1 MAEENRVVRPFL
13 APDELQDWID
23 QNVFLEVQPMVEGR
37 ADGDL
42 ITVVAGETKR
52 LEPKTFLTADI
63 TMKFSPDADLQSFT
77 SGLNKYAKQ
86 VGGGVKQVLSIV
98 LYGSSSFLK
107 FSDELCRWS
116 VSEFGK
122 LNYGYKVASADSVRP
137 RAAKTAHHGASFE
150 LAVVIQQ
157 ELASVV
163 GMPWRRGTWILRS
176 SFSLGNPLEG
186 FGFTPL
192 PLTKEKRAEFGI
204 GPETFKFARKNPF
217 NGQLFESETLDD
229 FIEFY
234 VDEETLNRLS
244 SAPRNAQSAFIQTEI
259 FLSAIEFVV
268 LEASTDPDLQDKSLQ
283 EMSGT
288 LVDKMLRAISTERV
302 EELNKWLVLLKS
314 SPQLF
319 LTKYEELVGYKTRLL
334 KSIADMR

>member
-1 MAEENRVVRPFL
+1 MAEENRVVRPFST
-13 APDELQDWID
+13 PDDLQDWMD
-23 QNVFLEVQPMVEGR
+23 QNVFLEVQPMTEGH

-52 LEPKTFLTADI
+52 LEPKTYLTADI
-63 TMKFSPDADLQSFT
+63 TLKVSPDADIKNFV
-77 SGLNKYAKQ
+77 SGLTQYMKL
-86 VGGGVKQVLSIV
+86 VGGDKHVLSIV

-107 FSDELCRWS
+107 FSDELYRWS
-116 VSEFGK
+116 VSEFEKSGDGHK
-122 LNYGYKVASADSVRP
+122 IAYTGSLRP
-137 RAAKTAHHGASFE
+137 RAAKTAHNGASFE
-150 LAVVIQQ
+150 LVVVLQQQLGSAVG
-157 ELASVV
+157 L
-163 GMPWRRGTWILRS
+163 PWRLGTWVLRS
-176 SFSLGNPLEG
+176 SFSLGSPLEG

-192 PLTKEKRAEFGI
+192 PLTKEKRIEFGI

-244 SAPRNAQSAFIQTEI
+244 ASPRNAQSAFIQTEI

-268 LEASTDPDLQDKSLQ
+268 LEASTDPDLHDKSL
-283 EMSGT
+283 EEVSGT
-288 LVDKMLRAISTERV
+288 LIDKMLRAISTERID
-302 EELNKWLVLLKS
+302 ELSKWLLLLKN

-319 LTKYEELVGYKTRLL
+319 LTKYEELVGYRTRLL
-334 KSIADMR
+334 KSIEGMR

>member
-1 MAEENRVVRPFL
+1 MAEENRVVRPFST
-13 APDELQDWID
+13 PDDLQDWMD
-23 QNVFLEVQPMVEGR
+23 QNVFLEVQPMTEGH

-52 LEPKTFLTADI
+52 LEPKTYLTADI
-63 TMKFSPDADLQSFT
+63 TLKVSPDADIKNFV
-77 SGLNKYAKQ
+77 SGLTQYMKL
-86 VGGGVKQVLSIV
+86 VGGDKQVLSIV

-107 FSDELCRWS
+107 FSDELYRWS
-116 VSEFGK
+116 VSEFEKSGDGHK
-122 LNYGYKVASADSVRP
+122 IAYTGSLRP
-137 RAAKTAHHGASFE
+137 RAAKTAHNGASFE
-150 LAVVIQQ
+150 LVVVLQQQLGSAVG
-157 ELASVV
+157 L
-163 GMPWRRGTWILRS
+163 PWRLGTWVLRS
-176 SFSLGNPLEG
+176 SFSLGSPLEG

-192 PLTKEKRAEFGI
+192 PLTKEKRIEFGI

-244 SAPRNAQSAFIQTEI
+244 ASPRNAQSAFIQTEI

-268 LEASTDPDLQDKSLQ
+268 LEASTDPDLHDKSL
-283 EMSGT
+283 EEVSGT
-288 LVDKMLRAISTERV
+288 LIDKMLRAISTERID
-302 EELNKWLVLLKS
+302 ELSKWLLLLKN

-319 LTKYEELVGYKTRLL
+319 LTKYEELVGYRTRLL
-334 KSIADMR
+334 KSIEGMR

>member
-1 MAEENRVVRPFL
+1 MAEENRVVRPFST
-13 APDELQDWID
+13 PDDLQDWMD
-23 QNVFLEVQPMVEGR
+23 QNVFLEVQPMTEGH

-52 LEPKTFLTADI
+52 LEPKTYLTADI
-63 TMKFSPDADLQSFT
+63 TLKVSPDADIKNFV
-77 SGLNKYAKQ
+77 SGLTQYMKL
-86 VGGGVKQVLSIV
+86 VGGDKQVLSIV

-107 FSDELCRWS
+107 FSDELYRWS
-116 VSEFGK
+116 VSEFEKSGDGHK
-122 LNYGYKVASADSVRP
+122 IAYTGSLRP
-137 RAAKTAHHGASFE
+137 RAAKTAHNGASFE
-150 LAVVIQQ
+150 LVVVLQQQLGSAVG
-157 ELASVV
+157 L
-163 GMPWRRGTWILRS
+163 PWRLGTWVLRS
-176 SFSLGNPLEG
+176 SFSLGSPLEG

-192 PLTKEKRAEFGI
+192 PLTKEKRIEFGI

-244 SAPRNAQSAFIQTEI
+244 ASPRNAQSAFIQTEI

-268 LEASTDPDLQDKSLQ
+268 LEASTDPDLHDKSL
-283 EMSGT
+283 EEVSGT
-288 LVDKMLRAISTERV
+288 LIDKMLRAISTERID
-302 EELNKWLVLLKS
+302 ELSKWLLLLKN

-319 LTKYEELVGYKTRLL
+319 LTKYEELGGYRTRLL
-334 KSIADMR
+334 KSIEGMR

>member
-1 MAEENRVVRPFL
+1 MAEENRVVRPFST
-13 APDELQDWID
+13 PDDLQDWMD
-23 QNVFLEVQPMVEGR
+23 QNVFLEVQPMTEGH

-52 LEPKTFLTADI
+52 LEPKTYLTADI
-63 TMKFSPDADLQSFT
+63 TLKVSPDADIKNFI
-77 SGLNKYAKQ
+77 SGLTQYMKL
-86 VGGGVKQVLSIV
+86 VGGDKQVLSIV

-107 FSDELCRWS
+107 FSDELYRWS
-116 VSEFGK
+116 VSEFEKSGDGHK
-122 LNYGYKVASADSVRP
+122 IAYTGSLRP
-137 RAAKTAHHGASFE
+137 RAAKTAHNGASFE
-150 LAVVIQQ
+150 LVVVLQQQLGSAVG
-157 ELASVV
+157 L
-163 GMPWRRGTWILRS
+163 PWRLGTWVLRS
-176 SFSLGNPLEG
+176 SFSLGSPLEG

-192 PLTKEKRAEFGI
+192 PLTKEKRIEFGI

-244 SAPRNAQSAFIQTEI
+244 ASPRNAQSAFIQTEI

-268 LEASTDPDLQDKSLQ
+268 LEASTDPDLHDKSL
-283 EMSGT
+283 EEVSGT
-288 LVDKMLRAISTERV
+288 LIDKMLRAISTERID
-302 EELNKWLVLLKS
+302 ELSKWLLLLKN

-319 LTKYEELVGYKTRLL
+319 LTKYEELVGYRTRLL
-334 KSIADMR
+334 KSIEGMR